1 MSVASELTKLA
12 DNMNDAYD
20 AVEAKGGTVPATKT
34 MAGLSTA
41 IATIPSG
48 GGGSVVHPKF
58 VSFYR
63 APAAGTADLSW
74 LRTDQITYTS
84 YMFAYAEQTTPL
96 DLSNFDTSNW
106 TTFSYMFYNAKTTAI
121 DLSSFRVR
129 DNATATAVFSSAKV
143 TKIFVPTTFRIAP
156 ANTTISFFNSAPSN
170 NCDIYTPMTAAQWS
184 AAKLGTV
191 NAKFT
196 IHYEATHADYEAA

>member
-48 GGGSVVHPKF
+48 GGGSVAHPKF

-63 APAAGTADLSW
+63 APAAGTVDLSW

-84 YMFAYAEQTTPL
+84 YMFAYTDQTTEL

-106 TTFSYMFYNAKTTAI
+106 TSFDYMFAYSKTTAI
-121 DLSSFRVR
+121 DLSSFRVK
-129 DNATATAVFSSAKV
+129 NSATMTAMFNRAKV
-143 TKIFVPTTFRIAP
+143 TKIFVPLDFRIGTP
-156 ANTTISFFNSAPSN
+156 TTVVQPFNSAPSN
-170 NCDIYTPMTAAQWS
+170 NCDVYTPMSADQWT